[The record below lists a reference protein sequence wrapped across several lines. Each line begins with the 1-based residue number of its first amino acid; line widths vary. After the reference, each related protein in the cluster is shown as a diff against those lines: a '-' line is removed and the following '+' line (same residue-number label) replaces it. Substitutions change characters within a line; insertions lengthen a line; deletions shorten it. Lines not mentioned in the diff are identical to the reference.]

1 MIKTV
6 NALNVEATKRE
17 AAHQHE
23 ILELNKKH
31 YLEITEK
38 LTQLEIQRKSH
49 DAYVKELNMQHEHVR
64 AELQLT

>member
-17 AAHQHE
+17 AAHQQE
-23 ILELNKKH
+23 TLELNKKH

-38 LTQLEIQRKSH
+38 LTQLEI
-49 DAYVKELNMQHEHVR
+49 
-64 AELQLT
+64 